1 MDRADADRLWAEVR
15 ALLRAPAPADDAELR
30 RAARLLASSRAD
42 AVELLLARWLA
53 AQRSGAIAQP
63 GQAAAFPAAAAAAAD
78 AADAARSS
86 ATAPARPGF
95 GAREALLVTGGL
107 VGGAFVADLL
117 DDTDGLLP

>member
-30 RAARLLASSRAD
+30 RAARLLVSSRAD

-63 GQAAAFPAAAAAAAD
+63 EQAAAPPAAGAD
-78 AADAARSS
+78 SARSS

-95 GAREALLVTGGL
+95 GVREALVVTGGL
-107 VGGAFVADLL
+107 VGGALVADLL
-117 DDTDGLLP
+117 DDADGLLP

>member
-63 GQAAAFPAAAAAAAD
+63 EQAAASPAAAAAAAD
-78 AADAARSS
+78 PARSS

-95 GAREALLVTGGL
+95 GAREALLLTGGL

-117 DDTDGLLP
+117 DDTGGLLP

>member
-15 ALLRAPAPADDAELR
+15 ALLRAPALADDTELR

-53 AQRSGAIAQP
+53 AQRSGALAQP
-63 GQAAAFPAAAAAAAD
+63 EPAVASPDAAAAAAAG
-78 AADAARSS
+78 ADSARST

-117 DDTDGLLP
+117 DDTDSLLP

>member
-15 ALLRAPAPADDAELR
+15 ALLRAPALADDTELR

-63 GQAAAFPAAAAAAAD
+63 EQAAASPDAAAAAAAG
-78 AADAARSS
+78 ADAARSR

-107 VGGAFVADLL
+107 VGGAFVADLF

>member
-15 ALLRAPAPADDAELR
+15 ALLRAPALADDTELR

-63 GQAAAFPAAAAAAAD
+63 EQAVASPDAAAAAA
-78 AADAARSS
+78 RSR

-95 GAREALLVTGGL
+95 GAREALVVTGGL

-117 DDTDGLLP
+117 DETDGLLP